1 MSDFKS
7 DVEVFSFEER
17 SDVFSLFDFAGC
29 TNNGRYFEPPVNL
42 FDLLRLLNRGLHHSS
57 AVMAKLNIL
66 KVTFR
71 PTELLSRAEFEKLA
85 FN

>member
-1 MSDFKS
+1 MFLAVERWMFFNFLEFVMSDFKS

-29 TNNGRYFEPPVNL
+29 TDNGRYFEPPVNL

-57 AVMAKLNIL
+57 AVMA
-66 KVTFR
+66 
-71 PTELLSRAEFEKLA
+71 
-85 FN
+85 